1 MKTTIS
7 DIARLANV
15 SAMTVSRVINGT
27 GPVKKETAER
37 IRRIIKELNYHPNL
51 IARSLSS
58 KRTMMIGVIIPKTE
72 HLFLDNYLAQILS
85 GISDILQENNYR
97 LILYPVEKNS
107 AEQQE
112 YLNIARSNLLDGL
125 ILIKVTPADNRLNPL
140 FESGFPAIAVNFK
153 LENASCN
160 FVDSENIRGAR
171 LAVRYLYEKGHR
183 KIGFMTGFMEEV
195 NAQDRYSGFME
206 EMKKLGLPVN
216 ENWIVTGDFD
226 QHKAYEA
233 AGDILKLSKRPT
245 ALFCSDDYMAIG
257 AMRRF
262 KEAGLRIPED
272 IALVGFD
279 DIELAAF
286 VKPAL
291 TTVRQ
296 PMFKMGETAARIVLD
311 IIRKKLKP
319 PVQRFMPVELIERES
334 V

>member
-37 IRRIIKELNYHPNL
+37 IRKLIEELNYQPNL
-51 IARSLSS
+51 LARSLSS

-97 LILYPVEKNS
+97 LILYPVEKNNS
-107 AEQQE
+107 DHQE
-112 YLNIARSNLLDGL
+112 YLNIALNNLVDGL
-125 ILIKVTPADNRLNPL
+125 ILLKITSADPRLQPL
-140 FESGFPAIAVNFK
+140 FESGFPSILVNFK
-153 LENASCN
+153 QDTPFCN

-171 LAVRYLYEKGHR
+171 MAVKYLYDNGHR
-183 KIGFMTGFMEEV
+183 NIGFMKGFMAEV
-195 NAQDRYSGFME
+195 NAQDRYSGFIK
-206 EMKKLGLPVN
+206 EMKKLNLSIN
-216 ENWIVTGDFD
+216 KNWIVTGNFD

-233 AGDILKLSKRPT
+233 VGDILKLSSRPT

-257 AMRRF
+257 AMLRF

-272 IALVGFD
+272 IAIIGFD
-279 DIELAAF
+279 DIELATY

-296 PMFKMGETAARIVLD
+296 PMFDMGEAAARILLD
-311 IIRKKLKP
+311 LVAKKLQP
-319 PVQRFMPVELIERES
+319 PVHRFMKVKLIKRES
-334 V
+334 A